1 MAGTLGV
8 AIATLYPNPRP
19 SRPWI
24 ATLADKSGQLVGNL
38 LPGASKSPNELS
50 TDSEQAVS
58 SQVSAAPTN
67 LTPAQTEALRHELQQ
82 VQADLKQ
89 LRDRATALEAQLG
102 IDPSQQALEQ
112 RVQALTQQLNRS
124 ASGQTDEVAVGSPLS
139 EVGSRQASKPT
150 ITLPS
155 DLLFAEAG
163 SSLQPQAKALLS
175 QLVSDLESYRGATIQ
190 IAGHTDNVGEA
201 QANRDLSFNQAQ
213 AVQDY
218 LTDVLGDRY
227 RWVSVGYGSA
237 RPLVANDSDA
247 NRQRNRRLEI
257 SIAGGEQQP

>member
-19 SRPWI
+19 SRPWL
-24 ATLADKSGQLVGNL
+24 ATLVQNSEKLVGNL
-38 LPGASKSPNELS
+38 LSGKGGMLADWSQDSTEASSR
-50 TDSEQAVS
+50 
-58 SQVSAAPTN
+58 QVPVTGTN
-67 LTPAQTEALRHELQQ
+67 LTPAQTEALQQELQQ

-89 LRDRATALEAQLG
+89 LRDRATALEAQIG
-102 IDPSQQALEQ
+102 VAPSQQTLER

-124 ASGQTDEVAVGSPLS
+124 ASGQTDEVAVGSPLP
-139 EVGSRQASKPT
+139 EVGSRRASKPT

-163 SSLQPQAKALLS
+163 SRLQPQAKALLG

-247 NRQRNRRLEI
+247 NRQRNRRVEI
-257 SIAGGEQQP
+257 SIDSGEQQP